1 MVRHPASVEAHL
13 CLSYGPGL
21 IMGPPLGPG
30 PRIMGPG
37 PPGPP
42 LIGPKPRPCMFCWAA
57 LASFMLEL
65 NTSMYLRQVIRSV
78 PGAMSRSGKI
88 FSNSLPPLPDP
99 PEPSVTGLNPLEDR
113 EPETRGGEEQSD
125 RWSLDKSPIPTHLCP
140 MFSLFL
146 VSAFFP
152 SPTFVNWT
160 YASPEGLP
168 LKSVRCEI
176 RET

>member
-1 MVRHPASVEAHL
+1 MVHHPVSVL
-13 CLSYGPGL
+13 GS
-21 IMGPPLGPG
+21 PLPVVW
-30 PRIMGPG
+30 
-37 PPGPP
+37 
-42 LIGPKPRPCMFCWAA
+42 PRPHHGPSPGSRSPHHGSWAPGSSSHRAKAPA
-57 LASFMLEL
+57 LHVLLGGLGLVHAGAEHLDVPAASD
-65 NTSMYLRQVIRSV
+65 QVSTRSDV
-78 PGAMSRSGKI
+78 TSGKI